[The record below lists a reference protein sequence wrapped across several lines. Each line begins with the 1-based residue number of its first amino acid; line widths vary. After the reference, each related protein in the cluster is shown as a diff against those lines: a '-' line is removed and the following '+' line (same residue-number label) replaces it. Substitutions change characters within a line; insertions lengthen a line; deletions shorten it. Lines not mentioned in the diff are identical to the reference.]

1 MPKQKGEQGCR
12 FSLSCYLGSYLDTV
26 CPQAQ
31 ILVVLSLWGRGGG
44 AQGLRKYSIQRSS
57 HGTSGPAKITAI
69 SALNSGST
77 QDSGFLS
84 QNKQTAENKAS
95 SLSDAAKPALTVTQV
110 DDNTPQG
117 GLKWASLV
125 GRQEDLPAG
134 YYPVHTKQPPR
145 HHHLPTSHWN
155 LPESFI
161 LMFEQRTQTT
171 VSKCYGLIDRK
182 RENQENLEDGA
193 WPRARRYVVS

>member
-1 MPKQKGEQGCR
+1 MHCQSRKGNKDADFPYLAIWDLTSILSALRLR
-12 FSLSCYLGSYLDTV
+12 FWWYFPS
-26 CPQAQ
+26 
-31 ILVVLSLWGRGGG
+31 GGG